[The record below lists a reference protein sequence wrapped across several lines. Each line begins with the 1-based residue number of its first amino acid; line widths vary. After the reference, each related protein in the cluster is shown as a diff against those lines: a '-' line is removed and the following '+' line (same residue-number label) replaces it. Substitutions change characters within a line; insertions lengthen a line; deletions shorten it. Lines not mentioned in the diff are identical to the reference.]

1 MEQWNCAAFCFQ
13 LIADTVNALAKL
25 FDILLSSLLLIS
37 LDNDSLILSK
47 FVCQPFAV

>member
-1 MEQWNCAAFCFQ
+1 MRDGTAFCFQ
-13 LIADTVNALAKL
+13 LIADTINTLAKL

-47 FVCQPFAV
+47 FVCQPFVV